1 MQRAVII
8 HNPAARNA
16 PSAGRLR
23 RAAQELRPLGW
34 EVEVRPTAAA
44 GHAAVLA
51 REAAAEAA
59 VVFACGGD
67 GTINEVANGLV
78 GSGSALGVLR
88 GGMGDVFGKEVGIPR
103 RPEAAIRLLL
113 QGERRRFDLGTVRG
127 PSVAALP
134 PAGGSPERGCRYFL
148 LLAGVGFDAE
158 VVRRVPP
165 GPKRLLGTASYVLWG
180 LRELARYRPLPAHV
194 RLDAG
199 DERVVDLFWL
209 LLGNTRSYGGV
220 IDITARA
227 VVDDGL
233 LDAYVFAGRGLGWAI
248 ATGLR
253 IALRRQDGA
262 RGVWSGR
269 VAELAVTTAGLPL
282 QADGEFFGETPATF
296 GVAAAA
302 LDVLVPKGGADHLF
316 AARA

>member
-1 MQRAVII
+1 M
-8 HNPAARNA
+8 
-16 PSAGRLR
+16 
-23 RAAQELRPLGW
+23 
-34 EVEVRPTAAA
+34 RPTAAV
-44 GHAAVLA
+44 GHAAELA
-51 REAAAEAA
+51 REAAAKAA

-78 GSGSALGVLR
+78 GSESALGVLR

-103 RPEAAIRLLL
+103 RPEAALRLLL
-113 QGERRRFDLGTVRG
+113 EGERRRFDLGTATG
-127 PSVAALP
+127 PNIACLPAPGTALAAQ
-134 PAGGSPERGCRYFL
+134 RRYFL

-165 GPKRLLGTASYVLWG
+165 QPKRRLGTASYVLWG
-180 LRELARYRPLPAHV
+180 LRELARYRPLRARV
-194 RLDAG
+194 QLDGG
-199 DERVVDLFWL
+199 DEREVDLFWL

-233 LDAYVFAGRGLGWAI
+233 LDAYIFAGRGLGWAI

-269 VAELAVTTAGLPL
+269 VAELAVTTPGLPL
-282 QADGEFFGETPATF
+282 QADGEYFGQTPVTF
-296 GVAAAA
+296 GVAHAA
-302 LDVLVPKGGADHLF
+302 LDVLVPQGGADHLF
-316 AARA
+316 AAPAQSGPA